1 MTIPVEM
8 HSDGAERDIRFSIL
22 CNASNTKGIHLR
34 DVDLS
39 KPVEVPVKITPV
51 YLNEQ
56 DESNERKAKFNMK
69 FALACDDS
77 VRFGVCARF

>member
-1 MTIPVEM
+1 M
-8 HSDGAERDIRFSIL
+8 
-22 CNASNTKGIHLR
+22 R

-77 VRFGVCARF
+77 VRYGVCARF

>member
-1 MTIPVEM
+1 M
-8 HSDGAERDIRFSIL
+8 
-22 CNASNTKGIHLR
+22 R

-77 VRFGVCARF
+77 VRYGVLGWLEITPSGRWQKVTLTHRCS